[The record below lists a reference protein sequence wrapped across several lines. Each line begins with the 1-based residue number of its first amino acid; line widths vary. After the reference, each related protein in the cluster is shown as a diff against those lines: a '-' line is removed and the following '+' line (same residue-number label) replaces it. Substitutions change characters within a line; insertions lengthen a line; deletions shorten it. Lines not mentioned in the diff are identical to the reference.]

1 MIGIFF
7 QRKQYPLFLRKKKK
21 LKILNLK
28 ILNLVDIKK
37 KKLSSQNVDNKKEN
51 KENIC
56 VNGLSLVLD
65 QKFLLINL

>member
-1 MIGIFF
+1 MWT
-7 QRKQYPLFLRKKKK
+7 
-21 LKILNLK
+21 
-28 ILNLVDIKK
+28 IKK
-37 KKLSSQNVDNKKEN
+37 N